1 MSNELNPDRPLI
13 VGPEKPESPYPHSVA
28 GKVVSG
34 FGRGSKELGIPTGRF
49 LISVCPPPQLL
60 TLGLNPLFFYPRTHT
75 LKTNV
80 TIIANLSE
88 EALEAMC
95 TEFTTGVY
103 YGWVQIAEKGSEVYP
118 MVMSLGWN
126 PYYKNEKRSAE
137 VHIIHEFK
145 DDFYGIDIRVIVLGY
160 VRPEQNYPSLDAL
173 IRDIRTDVEV
183 AKTSLQRPAY
193 LDFKQHELFTKQ

>member
-1 MSNELNPDRPLI
+1 MPYELNPDRPLI
-13 VGPEKPESPYPHSVA
+13 VGPETPESPYPHNVS
-28 GKVVSG
+28 GTVVSG
-34 FGRGSKELGIPTGRF
+34 FGRGSKELGIPT
-49 LISVCPPPQLL
+49 
-60 TLGLNPLFFYPRTHT
+60 
-75 LKTNV
+75 
-80 TIIANLSE
+80 ANLSE
-88 EALEAMC
+88 DALNAMC

-103 YGWVQIAEKGSEVYP
+103 YGWAQIGKKGSEVYP

-193 LDFKQHELFTKQ
+193 QEFKQHELFK